1 MNHPAHITT
10 LSPIQAE
17 VLAGLSRD
25 DKHLPS
31 KYFYDTR
38 GAQLF
43 EQICELPEYYPTRTE
58 IAILRSHLPE
68 IAASLGRG
76 RWVVEPGSGS
86 GLKTRLLLEALQ
98 SPAGYVPIDISE
110 QQLIAYAQELNTQ
123 FPDLAVRPINADFCA
138 DLTLPDGIANPVV
151 WFPGSTIG
159 NFSREQAEQFLKRL
173 SHWGGGPSELLLGVD
188 LLKPIDVLEAA
199 YNDAAGVTAAFNL
212 NMLEHLNRAAGA
224 DFQPAQFRHEARWNG
239 EIGAIQMF
247 LISRCEQQVTLAGQR
262 FTVKRDEPICTEYS
276 HKYSPDEVVLLASQ
290 AGWSA
295 RACYRDPRD
304 WFGVFHLE
312 CV

>member
-1 MNHPAHITT
+1 MNHPACISA
-10 LSPIQAE
+10 LSIVQSE
-17 VLAGLSRD
+17 VIAGLARA

-31 KYFYDTR
+31 KYFYDTH

-58 IAILRSHLPE
+58 IAILRSHLTE
-68 IAASLGRG
+68 IAASLGPG

-98 SPAGYVPIDISE
+98 QPAGYVPIDISE
-110 QQLIAYAQELNTQ
+110 QQLMAYAEELGTQ
-123 FPDLAVRPINADFCA
+123 FPDLAVRPINADFSA
-138 DLTLPDGIANPVV
+138 DLTLPTGIENPVV

-159 NFSREQAEQFLKRL
+159 NFSREQAGQFLKRL
-173 SHWGGGPSELLLGVD
+173 SRWGRGPSEMLLGVD
-188 LLKPIDVLEAA
+188 LVKPVEVLEAA
-199 YNDAAGVTAAFNL
+199 YNDASGVTAAFNL
-212 NMLEHLNRAAGA
+212 NMLAHLNRASGS
-224 DFQPAQFRHEARWNG
+224 DFQAAQFRHEARWNG

-247 LISRCEQQVTLAGQR
+247 LISRCEQQVTVAGQQ
-262 FTVKRDEPICTEYS
+262 FSLHPDEAICTEYS
-276 HKYSPDEVVLLASQ
+276 HKYSPDEVIQLAGQ
-290 AGWSA
+290 AGWHT
-295 RACYRDPRD
+295 RACYRDPRE

>member
-1 MNHPAHITT
+1 MNDQARLTP
-10 LSPIQAE
+10 LSAVQAE
-17 VLAGLSRD
+17 VVAGLTRR

-31 KYFYDTR
+31 KYFYDAR

-68 IAASLGRG
+68 IAASLGPQ

-98 SPAGYVPIDISE
+98 QPAGYVPIDISE
-110 QQLIAYAQELNTQ
+110 QQLLDYADELGAQ
-123 FPDLAVRPINADFCA
+123 FPDLLVRPMHADFSA
-138 DLTLPDGIANPVV
+138 DLTLPKGIENPVV

-159 NFSREQAEQFLKRL
+159 NFSRQQAGAFLSRL
-173 SHWGGGPSELLLGVD
+173 TRWGHGPSELLLGVD
-188 LLKPIDVLEAA
+188 LVKPVDVLEAA
-199 YNDAAGVTAAFNL
+199 YNDASGITAAFNL
-212 NMLEHLNRAAGA
+212 NMLNHLNQAAGA

-239 EIGAIQMF
+239 NIGAIQMF
-247 LISRCEQQVTLAGQR
+247 LISRCEQQVTLAGQT
-262 FTVKRDEPICTEYS
+262 FSLQRDEPICTEYS
-276 HKYSPDEVVLLASQ
+276 HKYQPQALIQLASQ
-290 AGWSA
+290 AGWTA
-295 RACYRDPRD
+295 RACYRDPQN